1 MGSFTAT
8 LLDALLSAG
17 VSRERA
23 MAVVDQLERAIDE
36 RFGLHAQVLATKR
49 DVAELQVTITRQ
61 IAESNERIAGT
72 NERIAE
78 TNERIAALD
87 GSVSIRIAALE
98 GSVSTRIA
106 ALDGSVSARIAAL
119 DGNVSARIA
128 ALDGNVSARIA
139 ALDGSVSARIAET
152 KADLV
157 KWMLGALTAQ
167 TALILGALKLF

>member
-23 MAVVDQLERAIDE
+23 LAVVEQLDRAIDE

-49 DVAELQVTITRQ
+49 DVAELQASITAR
-61 IAESNERIAGT
+61 IAESNERIA
-72 NERIAE
+72 R

-87 GSVSIRIAALE
+87 GSL
-98 GSVSTRIA
+98 
-106 ALDGSVSARIAAL
+106 
-119 DGNVSARIA
+119 
-128 ALDGNVSARIA
+128 SARIA
-139 ALDGSVSARIAET
+139 ALDGSLSARIAET